1 MYELHFRVDIGMSA
15 LYRLFRVWNGCV
27 LSMRHFYK
35 LIIWSW
41 GHLSSTSHSLLPSPW
56 RSCFQVTLV
65 LLIIKVSL
73 TVFKNGRKMWHNGRS
88 LEPLCTDMRMLSIFS
103 SLCKKVNK
111 HILQKHCLFNQ
122 LKLGYQLCHLHIEKS
137 DVKSHFFFFLFI
149 ISWCRYSWAVT
160 QSIAHLNCLLRSFD
174 FLCLSDACFHTNKDI
189 IAKFWDGGNLF
200 CVFTF
205 SNLAED
211 PCLSQAFCHLTSSWL
226 LIVLNINHFYY
237 SVTHL
242 IQFLPC

>member
-27 LSMRHFYK
+27 FSMWHFYK

-88 LEPLCTDMRMLSIFS
+88 LEPLCTDMTMLSIFS

-122 LKLGYQLCHLHIEKS
+122 LKLG
-137 DVKSHFFFFLFI
+137 
-149 ISWCRYSWAVT
+149 
-160 QSIAHLNCLLRSFD
+160 LNCVILTLR
-174 FLCLSDACFHTNKDI
+174 
-189 IAKFWDGGNLF
+189 NLMW
-200 CVFTF
+200 
-205 SNLAED
+205 N
-211 PCLSQAFCHLTSSWL
+211 LTSFFIYNLMMQVL
-226 LIVLNINHFYY
+226 LSCNTEYCT
-237 SVTHL
+237 S
-242 IQFLPC
+242 